1 MPKKSV
7 GDGGR
12 QRLPTIADVADAAGV
27 SRATTSRAL
36 SNYGYVSD
44 EVRAAVAAAAE
55 KLGYRAN
62 TVARSMRAGTT
73 KTIGFIGADIEN
85 PFFSAAMRGITDV
98 AHQAGYET
106 ILFNSY
112 ERGDLERAAIR
123 VLEEKRIDGI
133 IVAPASVV
141 DIDHL
146 GATQKQGI
154 PLVVMDRAIDQLE
167 CDSVV
172 ANNFAAAHMA
182 AQHLLTLGHR
192 RIGLLAGTSSV
203 DVFPGVTR
211 TRGGRL
217 KARGPVRPVT
227 ERIRGYLAA
236 LDAFDV
242 SHDSDLI
249 KWFHLGG
256 GEPPEALVEAM
267 LDLPEPPTAVM
278 ATDDAATKALFR
290 GIKTRGLKIPKQISL
305 MGFDDLEWTQMVSP
319 TLSVVSQPAY
329 EIGEVA
335 ARLLLRRIDE
345 PGAPVE
351 QRILDTTLVLRS
363 SCSARRE

>member
-1 MPKKSV
+1 MPKKPVS
-7 GDGGR
+7 DGGR

-141 DIDHL
+141 DVEHL
-146 GATQKQGI
+146 SDTRKQGV
-154 PLVVMDRAIDQLE
+154 PLVVIDRAIEQLD

-172 ANNFAAAHMA
+172 ANNFGATHAAA
-182 AQHLLTLGHR
+182 QYLLTLGHR

-203 DVFPGVTR
+203 DTFPGMSQ

-217 KARGPVRPVT
+217 KTRGPIRPVT

-236 LDAFDV
+236 LDEFHV
-242 SHDSDLI
+242 PHDPHLI

-256 GEPPEALVEAM
+256 GEPPEALVEEM
-267 LDLPEPPTAVM
+267 LDLSESPTAM
-278 ATDDAATKALFR
+278 LATDDAATKALFR
-290 GIKTRGLKIPKQISL
+290 GLKARGLKIPKQISL
-305 MGFDDLEWTQMVSP
+305 MGFDDLEWTQMVAP

-329 EIGEVA
+329 EIGEEA
-335 ARLLLRRIDE
+335 ARLLLRRIED
-345 PGAPVE
+345 PGIPVE
-351 QRILDTTLVLRS
+351 RRVLDTTLVLRA
-363 SCSARRE
+363 SCGAWRG

>member
-1 MPKKSV
+1 MPTKPSR
-7 GDGGR
+7 DGGR
-12 QRLPTIADVADAAGV
+12 QRLPTIADVARAAGV

-44 EVRAAVAAAAE
+44 EVRAAVLAAADQ
-55 KLGYRAN
+55 LGYRAN
-62 TVARSMRAGTT
+62 TVARSMRAGAT

-98 AHQAGYET
+98 AHDAGYET

-141 DIDHL
+141 DVGHL
-146 GATQKQGI
+146 EATIERGI
-154 PLVVMDRAIDQLE
+154 PLVVIDRAIGRLA

-172 ANNFAAAHMA
+172 SDNAGATHAAAE
-182 AQHLLTLGHR
+182 HLLTLGHR

-203 DVFPGVTR
+203 DTFPGMSQ

-227 ERIRGYLAA
+227 ERIGGYLAA
-236 LDAFDV
+236 LDRFDV
-242 SHDSDLI
+242 PHDPHLI
-249 KWFHLGG
+249 KWFHLGDG
-256 GEPPEALVEAM
+256 DLPEALVAEM

-278 ATDDAATKALFR
+278 ATDDAATKALFM
-290 GIKTRGLKIPKQISL
+290 GLKARGLKIPRQISL
-305 MGFDDLEWTQMVSP
+305 MGFDDLEWTQMVAP

-329 EIGEVA
+329 EIGEES
-335 ARLLLRRIDE
+335 ARLLLRRIDD
-345 PGAPVE
+345 PAAPVE
-351 QRILDTTLVLRS
+351 RRVLDTSLVVRS
-363 SCSARRE
+363 SCSARRG